1 MIATPGIKGFGRID
15 IDGAE
20 LWHYFPEMLREAGA
34 CRFYNCT
41 HTHEPGCAVVE
52 AVREGRIALSRYES
66 YLKIL
71 DEDEKYRK

>member
-1 MIATPGIKGFGRID
+1 MEKETMLSLERLGVDTESALARFMNN
-15 IDGAE
+15 GALYE
-20 LWHYFPEMLREAGA
+20 KFLR
-34 CRFYNCT
+34 RFVQDQNYAALT
-41 HTHEPGCAVVE
+41 E